1 MNAVFTLNGLTIETE
16 RLILRPFRQD
26 DLQDF
31 YEYASVDGVGEM
43 AGWQHH
49 ETIEKSQEILDMFIR
64 EDKTFAIVFKENGKI
79 IGSLGIE
86 KYGAEEALTE
96 FHNYRGREIGY
107 VLSKDYWGKGL
118 MPEAVNTVVDYLFN
132 TLDMDF
138 LTCGY
143 YDFNIQS
150 KRVQEKCGFRPYR
163 KLNMDTRLGTTE
175 PGVLNLLPN
184 PKKNISFV
192 FSHPETLIWQED
204 TMKKQIN
211 KLVRDHI
218 PSFCKNPE
226 TRILNDED
234 YTVALKQKLNE
245 EVGEYLQ
252 DNTVEELA
260 DIIEVIEA
268 LAENQG
274 SSLREVMEF
283 KQRKQSKNGAFRDR
297 IFLISVDR

>member
-1 MNAVFTLNGLTIETE
+1 MNADFTLNGLTIETQ
-16 RLILRPFRQD
+16 RLILRPFCQD

-31 YEYASVDGVGEM
+31 YEYASVEGVGEM
-43 AGWQHH
+43 AGWKHH
-49 ETIEKSQEILDMFIR
+49 ETVEKSQEILDMFIE
-64 EDKTFAIVFKENGKI
+64 EDKTFAIVFKETSKV

-118 MPEAVNTVVDYLFN
+118 MPEAVNAVVDYLFN

-143 YDFNIQS
+143 YDFNVQS

-184 PKKNISFV
+184 PQKNISFV
-192 FSHPETLIWQED
+192 FSHPETLIWQD
-204 TMKKQIN
+204 TTMRKPIN
-211 KLVRDHI
+211 KLVRDNI
-218 PSFCKNPE
+218 PSFCENPE
-226 TRILNDED
+226 TRILSDED
-234 YTVALKQKLNE
+234 YTAALKQKLHE

-252 DNTVEELA
+252 DNTIEELA

-283 KQRKQSKNGAFRDR
+283 KQRKQSKNGAFKDR
-297 IFLISVDR
+297 IFLISVDG